1 MKEFSVVTPIE
12 IERKFLIRRPSL
24 ETLSLQKNL
33 RIKNIIQTYL
43 NSDED
48 VTLRIRKITE
58 GEAVSYV
65 KTEKRRISSLSCY
78 EDESEITK
86 EEYEVLLRSADN
98 NKKSINKVRYA
109 FGYGEHIIEIDLFDF
124 WKDRAILE
132 IELKS
137 ESEQFT
143 IPEFVEIL
151 KEVTEDKRYK
161 NTNLANSV
169 PYDKI

>member
-1 MKEFSVVTPIE
+1 MKDFLSDNPIE
-12 IERKFLIRRPSL
+12 IERKFLIKLPSV
-24 ETLSLQKNL
+24 ETLSHQKSV
-33 RIKNIIQTYL
+33 RIKNIVQTYL
-43 NSDED
+43 TSEKD

-86 EEYEVLLRSADN
+86 EEYEVLLRSADRS
-98 NKKSINKVRYA
+98 KKNINKTRYA
-109 FGYGEHIIEIDLFDF
+109 FEYGGHIIEIDIYGF
-124 WKDRAILE
+124 WDDRAILE

-137 ESEQFT
+137 EGEQFT